1 VSRQRVKQFGLILG
15 LWTATGF
22 FYGCEIYFLNAH
34 VRHSIDLHDALFRA
48 LPDMW
53 IYAIL
58 TPVVL
63 RFYSRFPFQ
72 REKWPRLLAIHVVAV
87 AAYLV
92 IWSALKV
99 AVYPVDDLLRGIA
112 SPRDW
117 NLFRLLLLHNAH
129 DALWFYGT
137 TVAVSEVLRY
147 QGKCR
152 ERETRAAKL
161 QSQLAHAQ
169 LRALK
174 MQLDPHFLFNTLHAV
189 SSLMHEDA
197 SAACKTVEQ
206 LSDLLRLSFESG
218 NEQEVTLRREMEF
231 LEGYLEIQK
240 TRLRDRLN
248 VHLHLDPGTL
258 DALVPNMILQPLVE
272 NAVKYGIASRHTPG
286 NIEIRAE
293 ELGSV
298 LRLAIT
304 DDGPGLSQERLDQP
318 GKGLGIANT
327 RARLQQ
333 LYGKAHRFSLNAP
346 VGGGMQVRLEIPFR
360 LQEGKVRK
368 EETMHAN

>member
-1 VSRQRVKQFGLILG
+1 MFRQRLRQFGVILG

-34 VRHSIDLHDALFRA
+34 VRHPIDLLDALFRP

-53 IYAIL
+53 IYAVL

-63 RFYSRFPFQ
+63 WFYSHFRFQ
-72 REKWPRLLAIHVVAV
+72 REKWPRLMGIHIAAVV
-87 AAYLV
+87 AYLV

-99 AVYPVDDLLRGIA
+99 ALYPVDDLLRGIFL
-112 SPRDW
+112 PR
-117 NLFRLLLLHNAH
+117 NGHLFRLLLIHNAH

-147 QGKCR
+147 QGKYR

-169 LRALK
+169 LTALK

-231 LEGYLEIQK
+231 LQGYLEIQK

-248 VHLHLDPGTL
+248 VHLHLDPAAL
-258 DALVPNMILQPLVE
+258 EALVPNMILQPLVE
-272 NAVKYGIASRHTPG
+272 NAVKYGIASRQTPG

-293 ELGSV
+293 DLGSV
-298 LRLAIT
+298 LCLAIT
-304 DDGPGLSQERLDQP
+304 DDGPGMSQERIDQP

-333 LYGKAHRFSLNAP
+333 LYGTTHRFSLKAP
-346 VGGGMQVRLEIPFR
+346 AGGGMEVRLELPFR
-360 LQEGKVRK
+360 LQGGKSGK
-368 EETMHAN
+368 ERIHAD